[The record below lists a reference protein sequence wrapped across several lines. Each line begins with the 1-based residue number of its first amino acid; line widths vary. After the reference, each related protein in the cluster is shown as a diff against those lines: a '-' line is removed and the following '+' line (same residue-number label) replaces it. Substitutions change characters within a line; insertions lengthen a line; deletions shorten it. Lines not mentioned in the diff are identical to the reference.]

1 MDKKLDATPEGLL
14 ESMRLLAEMAK
25 IVEHTKTLPNDI
37 CWTRTKSP
45 PKKQPSTR
53 ASKASKKAST

>member
-37 CWTRTKSP
+37 CWTRAKSP
-45 PKKQPSTR
+45 PKQPSKR
-53 ASKASKKAST
+53 GSKTAQKAST